1 MSSAPLATNL
11 RAAMSLELDDVE
23 ESQVEDSQ
31 RDMLVATQSSPT
43 PPSSRAP
50 SSRAWSKKL
59 KCSDD
64 LAASGIQVPI
74 DVGSD
79 DGEVHDPRLVLE
91 VHDVKMGSAR
101 CDGGARTDRKAWPP
115 KSKAFLQR
123 LLQDALA
130 NLDAGDTAGCRDRL
144 NSMLET
150 LQDVQFSPV
159 SEVQE
164 PGAGA
169 SFSTS

>member
-79 DGEVHDPRLVLE
+79 DGEAHDPRLVLE

-101 CDGGARTDRKAWPP
+101 RDEGARCDGCEDAKA
-115 KSKAFLQR
+115 SLQR
-123 LLQDALA
+123 LLQDTLA
-130 NLDAGDTAGCRDRL
+130 TLDAGDTAGCRDRL

-169 SFSTS
+169 SSSTS